1 MTEVLR
7 YLPIIQDPNVLVAA
21 ETADDGGV
29 YKLTPEIA
37 LVVTLD
43 YFTPIVDDPY
53 SFGMIAAA
61 NALSDVYAMGG
72 KPITMLNMIGFPKN
86 TLPFSVLGEIVKGGA
101 QKAKEAGVN
110 IIGGHSIDDSEPKF
124 GFVAIGTIHPDK
136 ILRNCSAQVG
146 DKLVLTKPL
155 GTGIVSTAIKREK
168 ISAEMVEKSIN
179 IMATLNKEA
188 SEAMQEAEANACTD
202 VTGYGL
208 LGHLN
213 EMVQG
218 SKLGAK
224 IYLDAVPLIEGVYE
238 LAEQGFIPGGT
249 RRNLEAVMNNVT
261 WEDGIPAIS
270 QLLLADAQTSGGLL
284 ISISEENL
292 PKLREGLQKRG
303 VEFAEIGEMVEGSD
317 IEVAKSR

>member
-1 MTEVLR
+1 
-7 YLPIIQDPNVLVAA
+7 
-21 ETADDGGV
+21 
-29 YKLTPEIA
+29 
-37 LVVTLD
+37 
-43 YFTPIVDDPY
+43 
-53 SFGMIAAA
+53 
-61 NALSDVYAMGG
+61 
-72 KPITMLNMIGFPKN
+72 
-86 TLPFSVLGEIVKGGA
+86 
-101 QKAKEAGVN
+101 
-110 IIGGHSIDDSEPKF
+110 
-124 GFVAIGTIHPDK
+124 
-136 ILRNCSAQVG
+136 
-146 DKLVLTKPL
+146 
-155 GTGIVSTAIKREK
+155 
-168 ISAEMVEKSIN
+168 MVEKSIN